1 MKKKISVP
9 VFILSVSP
17 VFIILALVASIIY
30 GSKSIDLNIIWDAI
44 FNFDPGNVNH
54 QIIIHSR
61 IPRAIGSLIIGAFL
75 AMSGATMQGMTRNYL
90 ASPTI
95 MGVSDGSALLITI
108 CSIFIPNISSK
119 EQILFSF
126 IGSALGVFIVFGIAS
141 LLPNGLSPVR
151 LALIGT
157 IIGTFLSGVSAALAN
172 YFQVSQDISFWYN
185 ARLHQLNP
193 SHIKLAVPIAIVGIF
208 IAIAIS
214 GSITILSLGEEIA
227 ISLGQ
232 NTKATK
238 VVAMAVIS
246 ILTGTSVALV
256 GKIGFVGL
264 LVPHIV
270 RFLVGIDYKW
280 IIPCSA
286 VIGGV
291 FLVFCDLLSRFINY
305 PFETPIGVVTSMIG
319 VPFFLYLTRK
329 KGGGKH
335 A

>member
-1 MKKKISVP
+1 MKKKFSVP
-9 VFILSVSP
+9 VFILSISP
-17 VFIILALVASIIY
+17 IFIMLVLVASIIY
-30 GSKSIDLNIIWDAI
+30 GSKSIDLNTIWDAI
-44 FNFDPGNVNH
+44 FNFDAGNVNH
-54 QIIIHSR
+54 QIIVHSR

-75 AMSGATMQGMTRNYL
+75 AMSGAIMQGMTRNYL
-90 ASPTI
+90 ASPSI

-108 CSIFIPNISSK
+108 CSIFIPNMSSK
-119 EQILFSF
+119 ELIFFSF

-157 IIGTFLSGVSAALAN
+157 IIGTFLSGVSAALSN

-185 ARLHQLNP
+185 ARLHQLGP

-232 NTKATK
+232 NTKVAK
-238 VVAMAVIS
+238 FVAMAVIS
-246 ILTGTSVALV
+246 VLTGTSVALV

-319 VPFFLYLTRK
+319 VPFFLYLARK